1 MNKAERNLFIM
12 VKAAKELFRIGS
24 IAILIFMWLVQGR
37 IGEALA
43 WFLCWIILDE
53 FDRQNILPS
62 LHTRRR
68 PQLRG
73 ISKAHTENQVEKGF
87 PLLHL

>member
-53 FDRQNILPS
+53 FDR
-62 LHTRRR
+62 RWR
-68 PQLRG
+68 
-73 ISKAHTENQVEKGF
+73 KGSRYCTYDAS
-87 PLLHL
+87 HEWSGRK